1 MIYVGENNK
10 AKGLKE
16 CFVGVNNIAKKATVF
31 VGDENNKARKV
42 FPVAAPATYVDFEW
56 TVNVGAGNPTWEIR
70 FDDGFTYTSESG
82 THTSSGRG
90 VLVTVYGEGNPSIG
104 GATIFY
110 GNDYHEMAIVGH
122 EASGIVP
129 DGYDTARISVVVSA

>member
-42 FPVAAPATYVDFEW
+42 FPIVAPSTYVDFEW
-56 TVNVGAGNPTWEIR
+56 TITVAAGNPTWEVR
-70 FDDGFTYTSESG
+70 FDDGTYTSESG
-82 THTSSGRG
+82 THTSSGRS
-90 VLVTVYGEGNPSIG
+90 VVVTVYGEGNPSIS

>member
-42 FPVAAPATYVDFEW
+42 FPIVTPSTYVDFEW
-56 TVNVGAGNPTWEIR
+56 TITVAAGNPTWEIR
-70 FDDGFTYTSESG
+70 FDDGTYTNSLSG
-82 THTSSGRG
+82 THTSSGRS
-90 VLVTVYGEGNPSIG
+90 VVVTVYGGGNPSIG

-129 DGYDTARISVVVSA
+129 EGYDTARISVVVSA

>member
-10 AKGLKE
+10 AKGLNA

-42 FPVAAPATYVDFEW
+42 FPVVTPSTYVDFEW
-56 TVNVGAGNPTWEIR
+56 TVTVAAGNPTWEIR
-70 FDDGFTYTSESG
+70 FDDGTYTSESG
-82 THTSSGRG
+82 THTSSGRS
-90 VLVTVYGEGNPSIG
+90 VVVTVYGEGNPSIG

-110 GNDYHEMAIVGH
+110 GNDYQVMAIVGH

-129 DGYDTARISVVVSA
+129 EGYDTARISVVVSA